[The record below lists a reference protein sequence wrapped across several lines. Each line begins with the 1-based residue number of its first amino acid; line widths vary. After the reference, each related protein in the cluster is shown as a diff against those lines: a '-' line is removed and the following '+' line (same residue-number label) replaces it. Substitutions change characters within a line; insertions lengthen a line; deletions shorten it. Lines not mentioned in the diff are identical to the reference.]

1 MGRHHGFRMRTRSS
15 TILPAIILAWATL
28 CGCSTDRSTEPAA
41 VSASVSKD
49 KELLSNSA
57 SLLYN
62 LLKDEKNLNKI
73 LFIKGHSKELG
84 GLVDAISRAA
94 ADGGKQ
100 LEAMAQVDP
109 MLNLDAA
116 ELPSGEQAARKAI
129 AKTKEHELL
138 FSSGDNF
145 AFNLLVTQADA
156 LSYGSH
162 LAEIVSENAPPG
174 DFARQFHSLAS
185 TLDGL
190 LRQVASQMR
199 SLPQK
204 SA

>member
-1 MGRHHGFRMRTRSS
+1 V
-15 TILPAIILAWATL
+15 
-28 CGCSTDRSTEPAA
+28 PAA
-41 VSASVSKD
+41 VSKD

-57 SLLYN
+57 SLLHD

-73 LFIKGHSKELG
+73 LFIKGHSKDLG
-84 GLVDAISRAA
+84 GLVEAISRVA
-94 ADGGKQ
+94 ADGEKQ
-100 LEAMAQVDP
+100 LEVMAQDDP
-109 MLNLDAA
+109 ALNLNAA

-156 LSYGSH
+156 LSYASH
-162 LAEIVSENAPPG
+162 LAEIVSANAPPG

-190 LRQVASQMR
+190 LQQVASQMR